1 MYRQTRNHMY
11 RGSVFFIAKSVAEIP
26 VTLICSI
33 LASAIM
39 PTLAGFQID
48 GDRWPCFF
56 LNHFMLSLAAV
67 NVVKGFVFLGSTIFN
82 G

>member
-1 MYRQTRNHMY
+1 MY
-11 RGSVFFIAKSVAEIP
+11 RGSVFFISKSIVEIP

-48 GDRWPCFF
+48 DDRWICF
-56 LNHFMLSLAAV
+56 LCNHFFLSLASV
-67 NVVKGFVFLGSTIFN
+67 NVVKGFVFLGSTVFN
-82 G
+82 GYAP